1 MANEIQNINTNTD
14 AMQVYGIDMN
24 DFSGMLKITSA
35 LNVAASLDK
44 AIEDGQVFEF
54 IGVIFK
60 DGINEQ
66 TGEPCHET
74 YLVQRDGSALF
85 SKSGGIYDSAVTIL
99 GGLGQ
104 WLSEGLWATVVKIPT
119 GRGNT
124 LKRLNP
130 VAPPAKQ

>member
-1 MANEIQNINTNTD
+1 MANDIQAINDGSDN
-14 AMQVYGIDMN
+14 MQIYGIDTN
-24 DFSGMLKITSA
+24 DFAGMLQVTSA

-44 AIEDGQVFEF
+44 TVEDGQAFEF

-60 DGINEQ
+60 DGVNEQ
-66 TGEPCHET
+66 TGDPCKET

-99 GGLGQ
+99 GGLGK
-104 WLSEGLWATVVKIPT
+104 WLSDGLWVTVVEIKT

-130 VAPPAKQ
+130 VAPPAK

>member
-1 MANEIQNINTNTD
+1 MVNEIKNINTNTD

-24 DFSGMLKITSA
+24 DFNGMLQVTSA

-44 AIEDGQVFEF
+44 TVEEGQAFEF

-60 DGINEQ
+60 DGTNEQ
-66 TGEPCHET
+66 TGEPCKET

-99 GGLGQ
+99 GGLGK
-104 WLSEGLWATVVKIPT
+104 WLSDGLWATVVKIPT

-130 VAPPAKQ
+130 VAPPAK

>member
-24 DFSGMLKITSA
+24 DFSGMLKVTSA

-44 AIEDGQVFEF
+44 AIEDGQAFEF

>member
-1 MANEIQNINTNTD
+1 MSNEIQTINDGNGK
-14 AMQVYGIDMN
+14 MEVYGIDTS
-24 DFSGMLKITSA
+24 DFTGMLQVTSA

-44 AIEDGQVFEF
+44 SVDMGQAFEF
-54 IGVIFK
+54 VGVIFK

-66 TGEPCHET
+66 TGEACKET

-99 GGLGQ
+99 GGLGK
-104 WLSEGLWATVVKIPT
+104 WLSDGLWATVVEIKT

-130 VAPPAKQ
+130 VAPPAK

>member
-14 AMQVYGIDMN
+14 AMQLYGIDMN
-24 DFSGMLKITSA
+24 DFDGMLKVTSA

-44 AIEDGQVFEF
+44 TVEEGQAFEF

-66 TGEPCHET
+66 TNEPCKET

-99 GGLGQ
+99 GCLGN
-104 WLSEGLWATVVKIPT
+104 WLTDGLWATVVNIKT

-130 VAPPAKQ
+130 VAPPAK

>member
-24 DFSGMLKITSA
+24 DFSGMLKVTSA

-44 AIEDGQVFEF
+44 AIEEGQAFEF

-99 GGLGQ
+99 GGLGK
-104 WLSEGLWATVVKIPT
+104 WLADGLWATVVKIPT